1 MCTYLYSLSSI
12 SHTIY
17 SKYRGTRNMMLTGT
31 SDSDDSDDDAS
42 RSYAGDEDDDEEE
55 EGSSGG
61 GLYGEYPMD
70 IEGDGN
76 DTSRDD
82 EQIPDW
88 WV

>member
-1 MCTYLYSLSSI
+1 
-12 SHTIY
+12 
-17 SKYRGTRNMMLTGT
+17 MLTGT
-31 SDSDDSDDDAS
+31 SDSDDDAS
-42 RSYAGDEDDDEEE
+42 RSYAADEDDDDEE

-88 WV
+88 

>member
-1 MCTYLYSLSSI
+1 MCSLCTYLYCLSSI
-12 SHTIY
+12 AHTIY

-31 SDSDDSDDDAS
+31 SDSDDDAS
-42 RSYAGDEDDDEEE
+42 RSYAADEDDEEE
-55 EGSSGG
+55 EGSSCG

-88 WV
+88 